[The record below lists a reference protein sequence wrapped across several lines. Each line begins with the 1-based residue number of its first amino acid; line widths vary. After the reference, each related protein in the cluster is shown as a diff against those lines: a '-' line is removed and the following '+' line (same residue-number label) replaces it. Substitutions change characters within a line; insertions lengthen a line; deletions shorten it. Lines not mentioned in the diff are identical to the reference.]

1 MIDSMGNFYYGD
13 DELYHFG
20 VLGMKWG
27 VRRYQNK
34 DGSLTPAGYRHLYG
48 KYGMSYN
55 GGRRKRR
62 SGLINRAA
70 NFAKRASNYNRDD
83 MEYDMYNHGY
93 TDRQKA
99 YAKEAGESL
108 ASAAI
113 SALSLLGAGR
123 AGGMNSAAANRAYG
137 DLSNMKNVYDILSGK
152 RGREA
157 RAAEKRQ
164 KLKEKAQS
172 LVDSDRRESAA
183 KYYKLQQIN
192 DGYRSQAD
200 KQSRALMSMLR
211 KGGVSSDE
219 RYDAEE
225 RYLDKY
231 GADKISGYS
240 RKGVR
245 NAAGGIR
252 DDVIENL
259 SKYLT
264 QVSIDEGNRKY
275 TQNLIEGRKRY
286 KQRKPLF

>member
-48 KYGMSYN
+48 KFGMSYN

-83 MEYDMYNHGY
+83 IEYDMYNHGY

-164 KLKEKAQS
+164 KLKEKTMK
-172 LVDSDRRESAA
+172 LVADDR
-183 KYYKLQQIN
+183 
-192 DGYRSQAD
+192 G
-200 KQSRALMSMLR
+200 
-211 KGGVSSDE
+211 E
-219 RYDAEE
+219 RYKELMKLHEIYNGYGDQHRKNERTLTKAVLGALEKYPERENEIYDAD
-225 RYLDKY
+225 DKY
-231 GADKISGYS
+231 G
-240 RKGVR
+240 RKYNSYR
-245 NAAGGIR
+245 QMANWSLKAAEKAAGSR
-252 DDVIENL
+252 DLDSNYYDGHRLTSEEVE
-259 SKYLT
+259 KY
-264 QVSIDEGNRKY
+264 RK
-275 TQNLIEGRKRY
+275 QGRKNYR
-286 KQRKPLF
+286 QRKPMF